1 MVHLIHGDDNNV
13 WWGKLYMWTDCPL
26 SLELVTVFLTGCGA
40 GAIPPPAQERCSP
53 LGSRMPPC
61 SDLDHTAQESLFLP
75 SPGAEGVGELRDMP
89 GLLYSQFPSL
99 PGLPGEVKLV
109 IYSDFSHLV
118 DELRRA

>member
-1 MVHLIHGDDNNV
+1 
-13 WWGKLYMWTDCPL
+13 MWTDCPL

-40 GAIPPPAQERCSP
+40 GAIPLPAQERCSP
-53 LGSRMPPC
+53 LRSHMPPC
-61 SDLDHTAQESLFLP
+61 SDSDHTAQELLFLP
-75 SPGAEGVGELRDMP
+75 SLGAEWVVELWDMP